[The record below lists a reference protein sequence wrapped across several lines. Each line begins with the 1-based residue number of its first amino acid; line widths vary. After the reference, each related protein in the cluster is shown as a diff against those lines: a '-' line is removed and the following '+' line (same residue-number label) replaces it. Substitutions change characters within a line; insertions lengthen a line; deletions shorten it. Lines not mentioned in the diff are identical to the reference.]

1 MSQSYLHQNLNITQD
16 LIVDEKGG
24 LVMMEFERPIMK
36 QAAQDVCKYGGDI
49 LNVGFGM
56 GIIDSYIEEYSINTH
71 WIIEAH
77 PQVQQKILDEGWGEK
92 KHVKLIFQPWQ
103 EVLHTLPKFDGIYFD
118 TYGENQVPFHQY
130 VHNILKPKSIYS
142 FFNNPNADLEEFNYP
157 YLTLQDYLQSPIPE
171 YYEKGPLYPEVFFRF
186 NINFTPVKINPL
198 PGNYFHPKKKIYW
211 HPVLTFK

>member
-1 MSQSYLHQNLNITQD
+1 MPYLSENINFHPNGEIQSQNGKWI
-16 LIVDEKGG
+16 
-24 LVMMEFERPIMK
+24 MMEWEREIME
-36 QAAQDVCKYGGDI
+36 ASARAICINGGDI
-49 LNVGFGM
+49 LNIGFGM

-118 TYGENQVPFHQY
+118 TYGENQDPFHEY

-157 YLTLQDYLQSPIPE
+157 YLPLQDYIQSPINE
-171 YYEKGPLYPEVFFRF
+171 FYEKGPISIKKFFRF

-198 PGNYFHPKKKIYW
+198 PGNYFNPKKKIYW